1 MISGG
6 KPRRIYG
13 KGAMI
18 LVKGNKVGQK
28 EIDALR
34 ALPKIDQVDWTQ
46 LIGAEI
52 KMHGVTFKIEDWEQR
67 GLR

>member
-6 KPRRIYG
+6 KPRIIYG
-13 KGAMI
+13 KGAMLI
-18 LVKGNKVGQK
+18 VKGNKSGQK
-28 EIDALR
+28 EIDAMH
-34 ALPKIDQVDWTQ
+34 ALPKIEQVDWTQ

-52 KMHGVTFKIEDWEQR
+52 KMNGVTFNIEKWEHR